1 VVYFQSSNNY
11 ENDINYLEKFLNWR
25 ILMFKDTITYP
36 ILKARGSVVQP
47 TEDIIVREIPL
58 TIFFNNEEIVTV
70 LCSPSQIEVL
80 SIGFLLTEGFI
91 RNQEDLFSLKYEPQ
105 DNLIWIEGQSRPVL
119 KQLINKRFL
128 SACCGKSRSS
138 FYFANDAFLIKPQ
151 ISPLKISLEEA
162 YKYAEYLST
171 HSPLFQ
177 ATGGVHS
184 GGIARGGD
192 VLLSSYDIGRH
203 NVFDK
208 LFGQAFRTGLDLTN
222 HVIFFSG
229 RISSEILLKV
239 AKMNMPIVIAR
250 SAPTDL
256 ALKLA
261 DELGITVL
269 GFARQDRVNIYT
281 HPHRIIIP
289 DSTTER

>member
-1 VVYFQSSNNY
+1 MSK
-11 ENDINYLEKFLNWR
+11 E
-25 ILMFKDTITYP
+25 TITYP
-36 ILKARGSVVQP
+36 ILKAQGSVVQA

-70 LCSPSQIEVL
+70 LCSPSQIEEL

-91 RNQEDLFSLKYEPQ
+91 RNQEDLFSLKYEPNN
-105 DNLIWIEGQSRPVL
+105 NLIWVKGQSRSVT
-119 KQLINKRFL
+119 KQFTNKRFI

-151 ISPLKISLEEA
+151 TSTVKISLEEA
-162 YKYAEYLST
+162 YKYSEYLST
-171 HSPLFQ
+171 HSQLFQ

-184 GGIARGGD
+184 GGIARRGN

-208 LFGQAFRTGLDLTN
+208 LFGQAYKTGLDLN
-222 HVIFFSG
+222 DHVIFFSG

-239 AKMNMPIVIAR
+239 AKMNIPIVIAK

-261 DELGITVL
+261 DELQITVI
-269 GFARQDRVNIYT
+269 GFARQNRLNIYT
-281 HPHRIIIP
+281 HPQRIIIP
-289 DSTTER
+289 DSTPGR

>member
-1 VVYFQSSNNY
+1 M
-11 ENDINYLEKFLNWR
+11 L
-25 ILMFKDTITYP
+25 KDTITYP
-36 ILKARGSVVQP
+36 IFKARGSVVQA

-58 TIFFNNEEIVTV
+58 TIFFNNEEIATV
-70 LCSPSQIEVL
+70 LCSPSQIEEL
-80 SIGFLLTEGFI
+80 SIGFLLTKGFI
-91 RNQEDLFSLKYEPQ
+91 RNQEDLFSLKYEPEN
-105 DNLIWIEGQSRPVL
+105 NLIWIEGQT
-119 KQLINKRFL
+119 NE
-128 SACCGKSRSS
+128 
-138 FYFANDAFLIKPQ
+138 AFLLKPQ
-151 ISPLKISLEEA
+151 NSPLKIPLEEA

-171 HSPLFQ
+171 HSALFQ

-208 LFGQAFRTGLDLTN
+208 LFGQAFKTGLDLTD

-239 AKMNMPIVIAR
+239 AKMNMPVVIAR

-289 DSTTER
+289 DSTPER